1 MNSCI
6 YDSPIGK
13 LRVCEENGAI
23 TQLHIQSEEE
33 TVTGEEVTAYTEVP
47 LVLKEACRQLS
58 EYFAGGRRQ
67 FDLPLCLKGTAFQQK
82 VWQALREIP
91 YGETRSYQDIAVA
104 IGNPKA
110 VRAIGG
116 ANHNNPV
123 MIIVPCHRVINKD
136 GSLGG
141 FGGGVD
147 VKKYLL
153 ELEK

>member
-13 LRVCEENGAI
+13 LRICEENGAI
-23 TQLHIQSEEE
+23 TQLYIQSEEE
-33 TVTGEEVTAYTEVP
+33 TVTGEEATTYTEVSV
-47 LVLKEACRQLS
+47 VLKEACRQLS
-58 EYFAGGRRQ
+58 EYFVGERKQ
-67 FDLPLCLKGTAFQQK
+67 FDLPLCLKGTFFQQK
-82 VWQALREIP
+82 VWQALRKIP
-91 YGETRSYQDIAVA
+91 YGESRSYQDIAVA
-104 IGNPKA
+104 IGNSKA

-147 VKKYLL
+147 VKQYLL

>member
-1 MNSCI
+1 MNSWI

-13 LRVCEENGAI
+13 LRICEENGAI
-23 TQLHIQSEEE
+23 TQLHILSKEER
-33 TVTGEEVTAYTEVP
+33 VTDKEMTAHTEMP

-58 EYFAGGRRQ
+58 EYFAGERRQ
-67 FDLPLCLKGTAFQQK
+67 FELPLCLKGTDFQRK

-104 IGNPKA
+104 IGNSKA

-123 MIIVPCHRVINKD
+123 MIIVPCHRVIQKD

-147 VKKYLL
+147 VKRYLL

>member
-13 LRVCEENGAI
+13 LWVCEENGAI
-23 TQLHIQSEEE
+23 TQLHIRSEEE
-33 TVTGEEVTAYTEVP
+33 AVTGEGATIYTEVP
-47 LVLKEACRQLS
+47 IVLQEACRQLS
-58 EYFAGGRRQ
+58 EYFAGVRKQ
-67 FDLPLCLKGTAFQQK
+67 FSLPLCLKGTVFQQK
-82 VWQALREIP
+82 VWQALQEIP

-141 FGGGVD
+141 FGSGVD
-147 VKKYLL
+147 VKRHLL

>member
-23 TQLHIQSEEE
+23 TQLYIQSEEA
-33 TVTGEEVTAYTEVP
+33 VTGEETTACTEVSA
-47 LVLKEACRQLS
+47 VLKEACRQLS
-58 EYFAGGRRQ
+58 QYFAGKRKQ
-67 FDLPLCLKGTAFQQK
+67 FDLPLCLKGTFFQQK
-82 VWQALREIP
+82 VWQALQEIP
-91 YGETRSYQDIAVA
+91 HGETRSYHDIAVA

-147 VKKYLL
+147 VKRYLL